1 MPKIYRLDQVK
12 SRSGHRATS
21 TVYGL
26 IKSGL
31 FPKQVRIGQRSVGW
45 ASHEIDAV
53 IDARIAGKSDAEI
66 QSLVKQLHANRAN
79 AGLPVLPQEAPPIKG
94 NALQLDEA

>member
-1 MPKIYRLDQVK
+1 MSKIYRLDQVK

-66 QSLVKQLHANRAN
+66 QTLVKQLHANRAN
-79 AGLPVLPQEAPPIKG
+79 AGLPVQPHKAAPTKAKGLELVEA
-94 NALQLDEA
+94 